1 MHDFRNKML
10 GLKIKEKY
18 QICNRHLLKAKT
30 RKQIEDK
37 TNIGYSYPIYKYHLG
52 TPIVARRS
60 SATVLGA
67 TFLGKAYA
75 VGEIARRIPLR
86 SNGPF
91 ASVNIAGA
99 KWDKD
104 LHVAC
109 HRGKTGQ
116 TTDLF

>member
-37 TNIGYSYPIYKYHLG
+37 KQTLAIHML
-52 TPIVARRS
+52 
-60 SATVLGA
+60 
-67 TFLGKAYA
+67 
-75 VGEIARRIPLR
+75 
-86 SNGPF
+86 
-91 ASVNIAGA
+91 NIAGA
-99 KWDKD
+99 KWDTD

-116 TTDLF
+116 IIDLFQS